1 MNVSLTPE
9 LENFVQRK
17 VSAGRYTSASEVV
30 REALRL
36 LEQSEKERASQLD
49 AFRAEM
55 DRRMETLDRGEGIDG
70 EAVFAKIQEKS
81 KRRRQSQ
88 LSPHA

>member
-9 LENFVQRK
+9 LENFVQDK
-17 VSAGRYTSASEVV
+17 VSTGRYTSASEVV

-36 LEQSEKERASQLD
+36 LEQSEKARASQLD

-55 DRRMETLDRGEGIDG
+55 DRRLKALDHGEGLDG
-70 EAVFAKIQEKS
+70 EAVFAKIKEKS
-81 KRRRQSQ
+81 KRRRRGQQ
-88 LSPHA
+88 PARA